1 MRFLREK
8 FFHLL
13 PEPTARTF
21 RSALA
26 IAAIAVVL
34 ALVMAWRALPKSDL
48 QGAPIVA
55 GEVKG
60 EALGE
65 VVGEVEGEV
74 VNEAGTEFFDEGTS
88 DIAISD
94 IEISQPGTIFIH
106 VIGQVAKPGVVEI
119 PFGSRVVLALEKAGG
134 LLSGQKIEDV
144 NLARVLTDGEQ
155 IYFGPKRNAPPK
167 LETPRASRPA
177 LPPNAGRP
185 SIPNS
190 SRASAAPTSASTS
203 NLINLN
209 SATSTDLELLPG
221 VGPVLAK
228 RIIDF
233 RKTHGGF
240 LSVEGLLEVKGI
252 GAKTFK
258 EISQYVTV

>member
-55 GEVKG
+55 GEVVG
-60 EALGE
+60 EAAAG
-65 VVGEVEGEV
+65 
-74 VNEAGTEFFDEGTS
+74 EAGTEFFDEGTS

-94 IEISQPGTIFIH
+94 IEISQPSTIFIH

-119 PFGSRVVLALEKAGG
+119 PFGSRVVVAREKAGG
-134 LLSGQKIEDV
+134 LSNGQKIEDV
-144 NLARVLTDGEQ
+144 NLARVLT
-155 IYFGPKRNAPPK
+155 N
-167 LETPRASRPA
+167 
-177 LPPNAGRP
+177 
-185 SIPNS
+185 
-190 SRASAAPTSASTS
+190 
-203 NLINLN
+203 
-209 SATSTDLELLPG
+209 
-221 VGPVLAK
+221 V
-228 RIIDF
+228 
-233 RKTHGGF
+233 
-240 LSVEGLLEVKGI
+240 
-252 GAKTFK
+252 
-258 EISQYVTV
+258 

>member
-1 MRFLREK
+1 
-8 FFHLL
+8 
-13 PEPTARTF
+13 
-21 RSALA
+21 
-26 IAAIAVVL
+26 V
-34 ALVMAWRALPKSDL
+34 
-48 QGAPIVA
+48 
-55 GEVKG
+55 
-60 EALGE
+60 
-65 VVGEVEGEV
+65 
-74 VNEAGTEFFDEGTS
+74 
-88 DIAISD
+88 
-94 IEISQPGTIFIH
+94 
-106 VIGQVAKPGVVEI
+106 
-119 PFGSRVVLALEKAGG
+119 ALEKAGG

-155 IYFGPKRNAPPK
+155 IYFGPKRSAPLK
-167 LETPRASRPA
+167 SETPGASRPA

-185 SIPNS
+185 SMPSS
-190 SRASAAPTSASTS
+190 SRASVAPTPASAA

-240 LSVEGLLEVKGI
+240 LTVEGLLEVKGI
-252 GAKTFK
+252 GTKTLK

>member
-48 QGAPIVA
+48 QEAPFVA
-55 GEVKG
+55 
-60 EALGE
+60 GE
-65 VVGEVEGEV
+65 VVGEVVNEV
-74 VNEAGTEFFDEGTS
+74 AAGEAGTEFFDEGTS

-94 IEISQPGTIFIH
+94 IEISQPSTIFIH

-119 PFGSRVVLALEKAGG
+119 PFGSRVVVALEKAGG
-134 LLSGQKIEDV
+134 PSSGQKIEDV

-167 LETPRASRPA
+167 SETPGASRPA
-177 LPPNAGRP
+177 PPPNSGRP
-185 SIPNS
+185 SMPS
-190 SRASAAPTSASTS
+190 STRASAAPTPTSAA

-233 RKTHGGF
+233 RKAHGGF
-240 LSVEGLLEVKGI
+240 LTVEGLLEVKGI
-252 GAKTFK
+252 GTKTFK

>member
-48 QGAPIVA
+48 QEAPFVA
-55 GEVKG
+55 
-60 EALGE
+60 GE
-65 VVGEVEGEV
+65 VVGEVVNEV
-74 VNEAGTEFFDEGTS
+74 AAGEAGTEFFDEGTS

-94 IEISQPGTIFIH
+94 IEISQPSTIFIH

-119 PFGSRVVLALEKAGG
+119 PFGSRVVVALEKAGG
-134 LLSGQKIEDV
+134 LSNGQKIEDV

-155 IYFGPKRNAPPK
+155 IYFGPKRNALPK
-167 LETPRASRPA
+167 SETSAAPRPA
-177 LPPNAGRP
+177 QPPNSGRP
-185 SIPNS
+185 SMPS
-190 SRASAAPTSASTS
+190 STRASAAPTPTSAA

-233 RKTHGGF
+233 RKAHGGF
-240 LSVEGLLEVKGI
+240 LTVEGLLEVKGI
-252 GAKTFK
+252 GTKTFK

>member
-34 ALVMAWRALPKSDL
+34 ALVMAWRALPKGDL

-55 GEVKG
+55 GEVVN
-60 EALGE
+60 EAAAG
-65 VVGEVEGEV
+65 
-74 VNEAGTEFFDEGTS
+74 EAGTEFFDEGTS
-88 DIAISD
+88 DIAFSD
-94 IEISQPGTIFIH
+94 IKISQPGTIFIH

-119 PFGSRVVLALEKAGG
+119 PSGSRVVVALEKAGG

-167 LETPRASRPA
+167 LETPHASSPA
-177 LPPNAGRP
+177 LPPNAGHP
-185 SIPNS
+185 SMPSS
-190 SRASAAPTSASTS
+190 SRASAAPTPSSTS

-240 LSVEGLLEVKGI
+240 LTVEGLLEVKGI
-252 GAKTFK
+252 GTKTFK

>member
-1 MRFLREK
+1 MNFLREK

-48 QGAPIVA
+48 QAAPSPSP
-55 GEVKG
+55 
-60 EALGE
+60 
-65 VVGEVEGEV
+65 
-74 VNEAGTEFFDEGTS
+74 TEFFDEASPTVASGPTELP
-88 DIAISD
+88 AILAT
-94 IEISQPGTIFIH
+94 PMNPATIFVH
-106 VIGQVAKPGVVEI
+106 VTGEVAKPGVVEI
-119 PFGSRVVLALEKAGG
+119 PFGSRVVVALEKAGG
-134 LLSGQKIEDV
+134 LSNGQKIEDV

-167 LETPRASRPA
+167 SETSAAPRPA
-177 LPPNAGRP
+177 QPPNSGRSSMP
-185 SIPNS
+185 SS
-190 SRASAAPTSASTS
+190 SGASAAPTPASAA

-240 LSVEGLLEVKGI
+240 LTVEGLLEVKGI
-252 GAKTFK
+252 GTKTFK

>member
-34 ALVMAWRALPKSDL
+34 ALIMAWRALPKSDL
-48 QGAPIVA
+48 QEAPIVA
-55 GEVKG
+55 GEV
-60 EALGE
+60 
-65 VVGEVEGEV
+65 VGEVAGEL
-74 VNEAGTEFFDEGTS
+74 VNEAAAGEAGTEFFDEGTS
-88 DIAISD
+88 DIAIGE
-94 IEISQPGTIFIH
+94 IEISQPSTIFIH

-119 PFGSRVVLALEKAGG
+119 PFGSRVVVALEKAGG

-167 LETPRASRPA
+167 SETPGASRPA
-177 LPPNAGRP
+177 QPANSGRP
-185 SIPNS
+185 SMPSS
-190 SRASAAPTSASTS
+190 SRASAAPTPASAA

-240 LSVEGLLEVKGI
+240 LTVEGLLEVKGI
-252 GAKTFK
+252 GTKTFK